1 MHARTSYTHEE
12 IEFDARFATVL
23 SLADDGV
30 VEVDLRRFHDVERV
44 DSIP

>member
-1 MHARTSYTHEE
+1 VHARTSYTHEE